1 MKPNHFWYSPWASW
15 DVILEGRVWPAGL
28 LLIHDDDD
36 DYDDYDDDDDD
47 YDDDD
52 VEFFKA
58 LNFIQAQDFILES
71 AAR

>member
-1 MKPNHFWYSPWASW
+1 MGFM
-15 DVILEGRVWPAGL
+15 GRNSGGQDLAAGL

-36 DYDDYDDDDDD
+36 DDY
-47 YDDDD
+47 DDD
-52 VEFFKA
+52 VEFFEV